1 MAKDETKKEEKAVL
15 VKGSPEWREAKKKA
29 REELDARTNAVR
41 QA

>member
-1 MAKDETKKEEKAVL
+1 MAKTTESTEKKVL
-15 VKGSPEWREAKKKA
+15 VKGSAEWREAKKKA